1 MKHRVLS
8 SAMLLAA
15 VLAPLPAP
23 AQQTAAPTV
32 KTNVDEVL
40 LDLIVRD
47 KKGKPVTDLKPED
60 ISILDNGAKQTITSF
75 RLVSGTDALTSS
87 GVKSALDPL
96 RQIRVVTLAF
106 AALAE
111 VDQRK
116 MARTAAIDLIK
127 GDQGTNVYYA
137 VVVINTQLYVLQQF
151 TRDKAA
157 LTKAIE
163 RATGGLT
170 STGYASESDAIQAE
184 LRRNLGGQNGAD
196 QPGNLLAAASQTA
209 SQVVNNGSDA
219 LQATLA
225 QVMLSMLRMD
235 AAVAAQGSRLT
246 ISALRALVDGQR
258 AIPGRKS
265 VIYFTTGMRL
275 PPELD
280 VPFRSLMSSA
290 NRDNITFYS
299 VDTRGVMTA
308 SQTAGARE
316 QLGGAAKSS
325 ASTMTKTS
333 GAVTVE
339 EVMASDNAE
348 VSGRA
353 NVQEAIRDLAEST
366 GGFLIGDSNDLR
378 VPLRHVN
385 EEISSYYEVFFNP
398 AIQNYD
404 GSFRKIAVSANR
416 KDLVI
421 HSRNGYFALPPEAR
435 AGGME
440 AFEVPLLKVLSDAK
454 ASEDVKFRVGAL
466 LLQPGAEGT
475 SVAILAEV
483 PLHELQPKAGLVNA
497 TLDVHFSLVAL
508 VKDAKGEVVQ
518 KLARD
523 RAFQV
528 TPDQLKLGNFLDKM
542 TVTLAPGKYSL
553 ESAVMDREGGKIG
566 TLHSELTVPAKAPGV
581 AISSLTPMR
590 SYTPN
595 GKGLDAN
602 DPFQFQGGSI
612 TPTMD
617 LTVKKGPNAVL
628 RLFFTVYQD
637 ASISAA
643 PAVEIE
649 FLQGGKSLTKVPMQL
664 PAADAQGRIP
674 YLMTIPAEAIPS
686 GSYEVRATAR
696 QGASAASAATM
707 ILID

>member
-246 ISALRALVDGQR
+246 IAALRALVDGQR

-595 GKGLDAN
+595 AKGLDPN

-649 FLQGGKSLTKVPMQL
+649 FLQAGKSLTKVPMQL

-674 YLMTIPAEAIPS
+674 YLMTIPAESIPS

-696 QGASAASAATM
+696 QGATVASAATM